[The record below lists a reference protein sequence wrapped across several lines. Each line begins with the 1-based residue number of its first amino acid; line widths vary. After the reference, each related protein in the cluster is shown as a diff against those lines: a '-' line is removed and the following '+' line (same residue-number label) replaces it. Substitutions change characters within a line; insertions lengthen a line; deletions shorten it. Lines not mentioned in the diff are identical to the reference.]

1 MLYLIWVMHMQ
12 RYIIHVDMDAFYA
25 SIEQRDNPQL
35 LGVPVIV
42 GGLSNRGVVATASY
56 EARKFGVHSAM
67 SMVEARRRCPQ
78 AVCITPDHRKYS
90 FVSAQ
95 IRNILD
101 RYSPLVEPLSL
112 DEAFLDVTGMDG
124 LYADPADIA
133 RSIKADI
140 KEQLQ
145 LTASAGVA
153 VNKFLAKLA
162 SDLQKPD
169 GLYVIRPGEEAKV
182 LAGLPIRRLW
192 GVGEVTAANIA
203 KLGIRTIGQFAA
215 TDPKLLEG
223 YIGRTVFDLQQLARG
238 IDARPVVPDQ
248 QVKSIGNEE
257 TFEEDLYQWEE
268 IEKQLLL
275 FADKVGWRLRK
286 LNLSGRTVTV
296 KVRFASFRTVT
307 RSRTLDEAT
316 NLDGVLYHTAKELYK
331 SIPANE
337 GIRLLGVTVSNLQPA
352 GQSIALFDSG
362 QEKQEALH
370 KVVDDLKAR
379 FGSGAVTK
387 GRLIDPH
394 K

>member
-1 MLYLIWVMHMQ
+1 
-12 RYIIHVDMDAFYA
+12 
-25 SIEQRDNPQL
+25 
-35 LGVPVIV
+35 
-42 GGLSNRGVVATASY
+42 
-56 EARKFGVHSAM
+56 
-67 SMVEARRRCPQ
+67 
-78 AVCITPDHRKYS
+78 
-90 FVSAQ
+90 
-95 IRNILD
+95 
-101 RYSPLVEPLSL
+101 LSL

-140 KEQLQ
+140 KERLQ

-192 GVGEVTAANIA
+192 GVGEVTAASIA

-223 YIGRTVFDLQQLARG
+223 YIGRAVFDLQQLARG
-238 IDARPVVPDQ
+238 IDDRPVVPDQ

-275 FADKVGWRLRK
+275 FADKVGWRLRR

-316 NLDGVLYHTAKELYK
+316 SLDGVLYHTAKELYK

-337 GIRLLGVTVSNLQPA
+337 GIRLLGLTVSNLQPA

-362 QEKQEALH
+362 QEKQEVLH
-370 KVVDDLKAR
+370 KVVDGLKAR
-379 FGSGAVTK
+379 FGSAAVTK

>member
-1 MLYLIWVMHMQ
+1 MQ

-25 SIEQRDNPQL
+25 SIEQRDKPEL
-35 LGVPVIV
+35 AGVPVIV

-67 SMVEARRRCPQ
+67 SMAEARRRCPE
-78 AVCITPDHRKYS
+78 AVFITPDHRKYS

-95 IRNILD
+95 IRQILD

-133 RSIKADI
+133 RRIKDEI
-140 KEQLQ
+140 KQQLR

-153 VNKFLAKLA
+153 PNKFLAKLA

-169 GLYVIRPGEEAKV
+169 GLYIIRPGEEAQV
-182 LAGLPIRRLW
+182 LAGLPVRRLW
-192 GVGEVTAANIA
+192 GVGEVTAASIA

-215 TDPKLLEG
+215 ADPKLLERH
-223 YIGRTVFDLQQLARG
+223 IGRDVYDLQRLARG
-238 IDARPVVPDQ
+238 LDDRPVVPDQ
-248 QVKSIGNEE
+248 QIKSVGNEE
-257 TFEEDLYQWEE
+257 TFDQDLYQWDE

-275 FADKVGWRLRK
+275 FADKVGWRLRR
-286 LNLSGRTVTV
+286 LTLSGRTITV
-296 KVRFASFRTVT
+296 KVRFASFKTIT
-307 RSRTLDEAT
+307 RSRTLEEAT
-316 NLDGVLYHTAKELYK
+316 NLDDTLYHIARELYK
-331 SIPANE
+331 SIPSAE
-337 GIRLLGVTVSNLQPA
+337 GIRLLGLTVSNLQPA
-352 GQSIALFDSG
+352 GQTMALFDSK
-362 QEKQEALH
+362 QEKQESLH
-370 KVVDDLKAR
+370 KVVDELKVR
-379 FGSGAVTK
+379 FGTAAVMK